1 MADYPPSHLLSGS
14 YHSSDLQ
21 SPSYTSL
28 NMCDPNLVVRGRTR
42 ITQAVGSQ
50 KTVIDYNG
58 GPANLGPHRVLYTS
72 GQGSSPLRA
81 SPVVACRALS
91 ATPLL
96 LSGPLA
102 VPGRGRYAPG
112 APPPM
117 GRLYSIQ
124 GSAVGRVRASRLP
137 RLCLGAVQ
145 AASKGSPRHTGAV
158 KMSSF

>member
-1 MADYPPSHLLSGS
+1 MSDKCASSKAPFSSKLLISFCRDS
-14 YHSSDLQ
+14 
-21 SPSYTSL
+21 
-28 NMCDPNLVVRGRTR
+28 VRGRTR

-124 GSAVGRVRASRLP
+124 GSAVGRVRAGRLP

-145 AASKGSPRHTGAV
+145 AASKGSPRHRHTRPDLEDTPAA
-158 KMSSF
+158 